1 MLRKIRIIL
10 AALFFIGVTLLFL
23 DFTGTLHAWLGWM
36 AKVQFLPAVLAS
48 NAVVVCTLLL
58 LTILFGRVYCSVIC
72 PLGVMQDIISWIHG
86 KTKKKNRFRFSYA
99 PAKNWLRYG
108 FLAAFII
115 LLALGVHSL
124 AIIIAPYSAY
134 GRIAASLLA
143 PLYQWGNNLL
153 AWVAE
158 RWDSYAFYSTE
169 VWIRSLPTFIIA
181 AVTFIVIFVLAW
193 KGGRT
198 YCNTVCPVGTIL
210 GFFSRRSI
218 FAPVIDTEK
227 CRSCGLCGK
236 QCKASCIDMEKHEI
250 DYSRCVACMDCIE
263 TCKDGAI
270 RFECRYGKMPRRDAS
285 RTGVESDVSRTDVE
299 SCGVQKDNSPKDQG
313 RRAFLA
319 SAVIAGT
326 AVAAKAQEMKT
337 DGGYADVSYADKP
350 LRKTPLV
357 PAGARG
363 IKNFTDKCTACQLCV
378 SVCPNNVLRPSTS
391 LMNLMQPEM
400 SYERGWCRP
409 ECTSC
414 SDICPAGAI
423 LPVSVEE
430 KSSIQIGRA
439 VVNLDLCI
447 VNTDEVSCGNCARH
461 CPSHA
466 IRMVKKNPDDPDSLL
481 IPAVRGGRCI
491 GCGACENLCP
501 ARPLTAIHVEGRE
514 VHKEM

>member
-227 CRSCGLCGK
+227 CRSC
-236 QCKASCIDMEKHEI
+236 
-250 DYSRCVACMDCIE
+250 
-263 TCKDGAI
+263 
-270 RFECRYGKMPRRDAS
+270 
-285 RTGVESDVSRTDVE
+285 
-299 SCGVQKDNSPKDQG
+299 
-313 RRAFLA
+313 
-319 SAVIAGT
+319 
-326 AVAAKAQEMKT
+326 
-337 DGGYADVSYADKP
+337 
-350 LRKTPLV
+350 
-357 PAGARG
+357 
-363 IKNFTDKCTACQLCV
+363 
-378 SVCPNNVLRPSTS
+378 
-391 LMNLMQPEM
+391 
-400 SYERGWCRP
+400 
-409 ECTSC
+409 
-414 SDICPAGAI
+414 
-423 LPVSVEE
+423 
-430 KSSIQIGRA
+430 
-439 VVNLDLCI
+439 
-447 VNTDEVSCGNCARH
+447 
-461 CPSHA
+461 
-466 IRMVKKNPDDPDSLL
+466 
-481 IPAVRGGRCI
+481 
-491 GCGACENLCP
+491 
-501 ARPLTAIHVEGRE
+501 
-514 VHKEM
+514 

>member
-1 MLRKIRIIL
+1 
-10 AALFFIGVTLLFL
+10 
-23 DFTGTLHAWLGWM
+23 
-36 AKVQFLPAVLAS
+36 
-48 NAVVVCTLLL
+48 
-58 LTILFGRVYCSVIC
+58 
-72 PLGVMQDIISWIHG
+72 
-86 KTKKKNRFRFSYA
+86 
-99 PAKNWLRYG
+99 
-108 FLAAFII
+108 
-115 LLALGVHSL
+115 
-124 AIIIAPYSAY
+124 
-134 GRIAASLLA
+134 
-143 PLYQWGNNLL
+143 
-153 AWVAE
+153 
-158 RWDSYAFYSTE
+158 
-169 VWIRSLPTFIIA
+169 
-181 AVTFIVIFVLAW
+181 
-193 KGGRT
+193 
-198 YCNTVCPVGTIL
+198 
-210 GFFSRRSI
+210 
-218 FAPVIDTEK
+218 
-227 CRSCGLCGK
+227 
-236 QCKASCIDMEKHEI
+236 
-250 DYSRCVACMDCIE
+250 MDCIK

-270 RFECRYGKMPRRDAS
+270 SFKCRYGKLPRRDAS
-285 RTGVESDVSRTDVE
+285 RNDVE
-299 SCGVQKDNSPKDQG
+299 SNASRTGAESCAAQKEDGPRDQG

-337 DGGYADVSYADKP
+337 DGGYADVSHADKP
-350 LRKTPLV
+350 LRNTPLV

-461 CPSHA
+461 CPSNA